1 MQITAPTPIFYL
13 PENLWSLFTRPGRE
27 LTVRVLQI
35 EGKLLYLDLGGYKF
49 QARLGGTLNPEDLR
63 VGDLI
68 RVKVLKSEGPIVLQV
83 MGNEKEELPSKL
95 LYLLIKEKPSLEG
108 VSSKILNKELSLF
121 TEILRGI
128 VEEKGGKAKQIKNLE
143 ELWGKEIKFYSPYLV
158 EEEII
163 FFPFIFQDEK
173 SWGYLEIKPEER
185 GEKIRIF
192 SLKVFFYYLGLIEAY
207 FSYTDRSLEVDLY
220 FTEKKALEFAKDFFK
235 ELKESLYSSQRAVII
250 NFNKREIKPGFFLER
265 VG

>member
-27 LTVRVLQI
+27 LTIRVLQI

-49 QARLGGTLNPEDLR
+49 QARLGGTLNPEDLK

-68 RVKVLKSEGPIVLQV
+68 RVRVLKSEGPIVLQV
-83 MGNEKEELPSKL
+83 ISSEKEEIPSRL
-95 LYLLIKEKPSLEG
+95 LYLLVKEKPSFEG
-108 VSSKILNKELSLF
+108 VSSKVLNKELSLF

-128 VEEKGGKAKQIKNLE
+128 VERKGEKVKEIKNLE
-143 ELWGKEIKFYSPYLV
+143 ELLGKDIKFLPPHL
-158 EEEII
+158 EEEVI

-173 SWGYLEIKPEER
+173 SWGYLEIKPEEK

-192 SLKVFFYYLGLIEAY
+192 TLKIFFQYLGLVEAY
-207 FSYTDRSLEVDLY
+207 FSYSDRTLEVDLY
-220 FTEKKALEFAKDFFK
+220 FTEREALEFAKDFFK
-235 ELKESLYSSQRAVII
+235 ELKDSLHLPQKGVII
-250 NFNKREIKPGFFLER
+250 KLEKRDIKPGYVLER